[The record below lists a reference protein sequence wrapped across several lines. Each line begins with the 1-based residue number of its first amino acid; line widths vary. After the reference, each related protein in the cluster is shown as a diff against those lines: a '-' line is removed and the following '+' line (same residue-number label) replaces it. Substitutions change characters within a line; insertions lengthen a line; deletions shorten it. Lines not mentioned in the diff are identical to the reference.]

1 MGGSTGRRVPLSW
14 VVLAGI
20 AAIGLA
26 VGTVSGSGLKALL
39 YLAIL
44 ACPLLHLLGGHQH
57 GSGRAHHAGDREG
70 PDHVHASTGED
81 ASAATPPQTSNGA
94 RGEARPA

>member
-1 MGGSTGRRVPLSW
+1 MGGSAGRRVPRSW

-57 GSGRAHHAGDREG
+57 GSGREHHPGDRER
-70 PDHVHASTGED
+70 PEHVHASTGED
-81 ASAATPPQTSNGA
+81 APVTTPPKTLDGA